1 MLFLWPIAW
10 RRSASYSAAEG
21 VVAGTAMIRLA
32 QRHVEEAV
40 LLWQRLRAQCDDT
53 RQKLVLL
60 QAHMQG
66 YRDSM
71 RANLSQGMPAA
82 STAAYIEFIGQ
93 IEAIVAGQ
101 QSELGNLEDACGR
114 RWQELMD
121 ARRDKRICEML
132 RERAAARDTLT
143 ASRRL
148 QLDMDELLQRSVR
161 KLGADAQSNQ
171 TNSGS
176 GND

>member
-1 MLFLWPIAW
+1 VLFLWPIAW
-10 RRSASYSAAEG
+10 RRSASSSDEG
-21 VVAGTAMIRLA
+21 VVSGNAMIRLA

-60 QAHMQG
+60 QAHMQL

-93 IEAIVAGQ
+93 IETIVAGQ
-101 QSELGNLEDACGR
+101 QSELGNLEDACAR
-114 RWQELMD
+114 QWQELLD
-121 ARRDKRICEML
+121 ARRDKRICEIL
-132 RERAAARDTLT
+132 RERAAARDTAT

-148 QLDMDELLQRSVR
+148 QSDIDELLQRSVR
-161 KLGADAQSNQ
+161 SSALTRNQ
-171 TNSGS
+171 TRQSPGS